1 MEQYRVDQIHYP
13 VPNAAFVQ
21 IGVAGNAVGRF
32 RAMMQHVPMP
42 VHELMLVVLVNAFVF
57 ATLAV
62 QVLAFATVAVH
73 ASAFALL
80 SSNCSNV
87 PFRAQQSFVTA
98 TQRHQG
104 RQTTGYH
111 KFFLAWN
118 VTSQHRQCR
127 RTSSHCFGVGDVGQ
141 FSQSIDHPVLNG
153 EKQGAF
159 GRRVLRMAV
168 HDVAG
173 TPAN

>member
-1 MEQYRVDQIHYP
+1 MDQIHYP

-32 RAMMQHVPMP
+32 CAMMQHVPMP
-42 VHELMLVVLVNAFVF
+42 VHVLMLVVLVNACLNISSFIGACISISNSNIYVHVLTF
-57 ATLAV
+57 AT
-62 QVLAFATVAVH
+62 
-73 ASAFALL
+73 L

-127 RTSSHCFGVGDVGQ
+127 RTASHCFGVGDVGQ
-141 FSQSIDHPVLNG
+141 FSQSIDYPVLNG
-153 EKQGAF
+153 EKQRAF
-159 GRRVLRMAV
+159 GRRVLGMAV

>member
-1 MEQYRVDQIHYP
+1 MLPGVEQYRVDQIHYP
-13 VPNAAFVQ
+13 VSNAAFVQ

-57 ATLAV
+57 AILAV
-62 QVLAFATVAVH
+62 QVLAFATI
-73 ASAFALL
+73 S
-80 SSNCSNV
+80 SNV

-127 RTSSHCFGVGDVGQ
+127 RTASHCFGVGDVGQ

-153 EKQGAF
+153 EKQRAF
-159 GRRVLRMAV
+159 GRRVLGVAV